1 MFGKRRLF
9 GALAIVAALVGGYFF
24 LESLKESGS
33 ATAASVNIPDL
44 SVQAQA
50 GERAFGQNCA
60 ACHGKNAG
68 GSEQGPPLI
77 HNIYNP
83 GHHSDQAFYLAV
95 QNGVRSHHWPYGNMP
110 PLRHVQPK
118 MVADIISYIREVQKA
133 NGIVY
138 QKHRM

>member
-1 MFGKRRLF
+1 MLGKGRLF
-9 GALAIVAALVGGYFF
+9 GALAIVVVLVGGYFF
-24 LESLKESGS
+24 LESLKEGGS
-33 ATAASVNIPDL
+33 AMASITVPNLSVN
-44 SVQAQA
+44 AQA
-50 GERAFGQNCA
+50 GERVFGQNCL

-83 GHHSDQAFYLAV
+83 GHHSDQAFYVAV

-118 MVADIISYIREVQKA
+118 MVADIITYIREVQKA

-138 QKHRM
+138 QQHRM

>member
-1 MFGKRRLF
+1 MTGKGRLF
-9 GALAIVAALVGGYFF
+9 GAFGIVAALVGGYFF
-24 LESLKESGS
+24 LESLKDGGS
-33 ATAASVNIPDL
+33 TDTSITVPDL

-50 GERAFGQNCA
+50 GERAFGQNCV

-83 GHHSDQAFYLAV
+83 GHHSDQAFYMAV

-118 MVADIISYIREVQKA
+118 MVADIITYVREVQKA

-138 QKHRM
+138 QQHRM